1 MNNSKAI
8 SILFGFIVGLIT
20 TLTVFILGIDAGIKL
35 VSAAII
41 SFSTSTL
48 LFAIITENLFDKKI
62 KKIYDSFQKIRNKE
76 FDTVDGDRSLLKEIN
91 PLKGINT
98 EIFDYAKLKTIRN

>member
-8 SILFGFIVGLIT
+8 SILFGSIVGFIT
-20 TLTVFILGIDAGIKL
+20 TLTAFILGVDVGIKL

-48 LFAIITENLFDKKI
+48 LFAIIN
-62 KKIYDSFQKIRNKE
+62 Y
-76 FDTVDGDRSLLKEIN
+76 
-91 PLKGINT
+91 
-98 EIFDYAKLKTIRN
+98 